1 MPKITV
7 YLPDDLH
14 ERVKASHLNVSQVTQ
29 DALRRALDDSPMA
42 NWLASLDLDEDRPRV
57 SSAEVQ
63 AALRAEREA
72 NG

>member
-7 YLPDDLH
+7 YLPDELH

-29 DALRRALDDSPMA
+29 DALRRALDESPMA
-42 NWLASLDLDEDRPRV
+42 TWLASLDRGEPVDYGD
-57 SSAEVQ
+57 
-63 AALRAEREA
+63 AAQVALEAERDA